1 MDFERLLAAGF
12 VHAPYDGDS
21 YKCDLGDEGNGA
33 VYLEDNG
40 NGTFTVSVYRP
51 AGNQTFF
58 QSGLGI
64 DQACQ
69 VALTQALRQ
78 GSFPA

>member
-1 MDFERLLAAGF
+1 MDFEHLLAAGF
-12 VHAPYDGDS
+12 VRAPYDGDS
-21 YKCDLGDEGNGA
+21 YKYDFGSEGDGA
-33 VYLEDNG
+33 VYLEDTG
-40 NGTFTVSVYRP
+40 NGSFTVSVYRP

-58 QSGLGI
+58 QSRLGT